1 MCAQRLFT
9 RTLKENIQQLLLTN
23 IAPYYILRPF
33 QRYVRNQPSRNPGLP
48 RLQSLKAS
56 GKKRGLESDK
66 DSFVLGSS

>member
-1 MCAQRLFT
+1 MRAQRLFT
-9 RTLKENIQQLLLTN
+9 RTLKENLQQ
-23 IAPYYILRPF
+23 YIEI
-33 QRYVRNQPSRNPGLP
+33 VSKIRNQPSRNPNLP